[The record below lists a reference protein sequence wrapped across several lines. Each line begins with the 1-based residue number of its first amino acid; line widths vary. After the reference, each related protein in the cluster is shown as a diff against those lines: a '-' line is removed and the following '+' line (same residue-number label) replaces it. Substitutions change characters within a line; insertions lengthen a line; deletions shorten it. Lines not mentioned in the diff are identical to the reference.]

1 MYVKVEY
8 DGSNSLDMTTRIII
22 LQDQIPAS
30 SHILLTQLYGV
41 HIYVYSKSAVYDM
54 WFGHAQLNTF
64 HVKLLHTQYCEMDID
79 NISN

>member
-1 MYVKVEY
+1 MIFSNIVKFEEIFYRRPFFRYRQLYMYVKVEY

-22 LQDQIPAS
+22 LQDQIPAG

-54 WFGHAQLNTF
+54 
-64 HVKLLHTQYCEMDID
+64 
-79 NISN
+79 